1 MKLLK
6 FFLGVFVCLAM
17 NAVPAIAF
25 GEGIKVRQV
34 QVESADSNLVV
45 NASFQI
51 DLPPELGDAV
61 RKGVPFHF
69 LAELNITR
77 GRWYWFDEKT
87 VKVQKDIRLSYQ
99 PLTQQYKVSGGGLT
113 LSASTLN
120 EALIQLGS
128 IAGWQVSESN
138 SLDAGQ
144 TYQGEIRLRLDLAQ
158 LPKPFQINALNARDW
173 NLSSDWQKFTIY
185 VNPKQANASK

>member
-6 FFLGVFVCLAM
+6 VLLGMLVCAAI

-34 QVESADSNLVV
+34 QVESTDSNLIV

-61 RKGVPFHF
+61 RKGIPFHF

-99 PLTQQYKVSGGGLT
+99 PLTQQYKVSSGGLT
-113 LSASTLN
+113 LSASSLN

-128 IAGWQVSESN
+128 IAGWQVSETN
-138 SLDAGQ
+138 SLEPGQ
-144 TYQGEIRLRLDLAQ
+144 TYQGEVRLRLDLAQ

-173 NLSSDWQKFTIY
+173 NLSSDWQKFTLY
-185 VNPKQANASK
+185 VNPKQANSSK

>member
-6 FFLGVFVCLAM
+6 LFLGVVVCM
-17 NAVPAIAF
+17 VISTMSTFAF
-25 GEGIKVRQV
+25 AEGIKVRQV
-34 QVESADSNLVV
+34 QVESIDSTIVV

-51 DLPPELGDAV
+51 DFPPELGDAV
-61 RKGVPFHF
+61 KKGIPFHF

-77 GRWYWFDEKT
+77 GRWYWFDEKP
-87 VKVQKDIRLSYQ
+87 VQAQKDIRLSYQ
-99 PLTQQYKVSGGGLT
+99 PLTQQYKVSSGGLT
-113 LSASTLN
+113 LSASSLN

-128 IAGWQVSESN
+128 IAGWQVAEGN
-138 SLDAGQ
+138 TLEPGK

-173 NLSSDWQKFTIY
+173 NLSSDWQKFTLY
-185 VNPKQANASK
+185 VNLKAASNK